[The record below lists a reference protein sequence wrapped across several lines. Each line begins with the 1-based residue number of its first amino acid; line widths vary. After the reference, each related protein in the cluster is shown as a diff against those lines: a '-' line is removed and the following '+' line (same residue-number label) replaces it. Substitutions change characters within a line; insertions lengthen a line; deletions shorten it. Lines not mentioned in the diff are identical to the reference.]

1 MKSLFFAFFAL
12 ATIALLPSCGC
23 DYADTNIDNCVPK
36 IKRMSLYNA
45 NGKVYQIIESEYNGD
60 GNVSRTVSK
69 YYNDGGTEISNTTTT
84 FSYNDNKIELSDGS
98 YYSLYDDGM
107 VISNSMLT
115 GQNITYDSDG
125 FITEIQTG
133 TEAYVHYYEN
143 GNLDKIDIEYSNNVA
158 QPYSQY
164 AYYTDKENTIGNQ
177 NMGQPYLGKQSK
189 NLAKTITGQG
199 TPLEYTY
206 DFYSNGN
213 VKAVYRN
220 NYLHAEYEY
229 Y

>member
-1 MKSLFFAFFAL
+1 MKTLFFAFFAL
-12 ATIALLPSCGC
+12 ATIALLPGCGC

-36 IKRMSLYNA
+36 IKRITYYDA
-45 NGKVYQIIESEYNGD
+45 NEPYSVGFAYNGD
-60 GNVSRTVSK
+60 GLLSK
-69 YYNDGGTEISNTTTT
+69 KG
-84 FSYNDNKIELSDGS
+84 
-98 YYSLYDDGM
+98 
-107 VISNSMLT
+107 VISYSYQGDTMVMLSSGAYYT
-115 GQNITYDSDG
+115 LNEDGLAQYSNGNTEPRLYNREYDSDG
-125 FITEIQTG
+125 RAVSE
-133 TEAYVHYYEN
+133 
-143 GNLDKIDIEYSNNVA
+143 IEYPQSISYTYEGDNLSIEHVVSSFA
-158 QPYSQY
+158 SYDVQY
-164 AYYTDKENTIGNQ
+164 TYYTDKENTIGNQ

>member
-1 MKSLFFAFFAL
+1 MKTLFFAFFAL

-36 IKRMSLYNA
+36 IKRVTYYDA
-45 NGKVYQIIESEYNGD
+45 NEPYSVGFAYNGD
-60 GNVSRTVSK
+60 GLLSK
-69 YYNDGGTEISNTTTT
+69 KGVISYSYQGDTMVMLSSGAYYVLN
-84 FSYNDNKIELSDGS
+84 
-98 YYSLYDDGM
+98 DDGM
-107 VISNSMLT
+107 AEYSNGSPDPIV
-115 GQNITYDSDG
+115 NNRKYDSDG
-125 FITEIQTG
+125 RAVSE
-133 TEAYVHYYEN
+133 
-143 GNLDKIDIEYSNNVA
+143 IEYTQNISYTYDGDNLSERHSTSMSFSSVI
-158 QPYSQY
+158 QY
-164 AYYTDKENTIGNQ
+164 TYYTDKENTIGNQ